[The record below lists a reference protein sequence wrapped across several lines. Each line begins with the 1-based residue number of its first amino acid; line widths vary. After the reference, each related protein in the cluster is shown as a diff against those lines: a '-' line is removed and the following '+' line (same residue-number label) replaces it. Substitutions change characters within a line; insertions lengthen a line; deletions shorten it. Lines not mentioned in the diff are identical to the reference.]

1 MIPGDFDDAA
11 LLEHDIDVDGQDDPL
26 RAHRVALEEAAQHE
40 AKIKAKMSEVEAEL
54 KKMKD
59 SRKGKGSGNPGKEHS
74 KKKRM
79 LEGQLKELQ
88 EGKLPAANAG
98 LRKKKRV
105 LEGPALARAVAQD
118 AEHHAAPARPPVG
131 TTAKAARVAAPRI
144 MSGALP
150 ANAADEDSDDGAEDE
165 DEEIVTENPTYYK
178 IPLGQRL
185 WIDKVKKD
193 RRRATFEPPDPD
205 LEPTFLGAMKIHIFA
220 PHLTDGKP
228 KPPCCY
234 GCGWNSTIVSDGW
247 NHDGRRVVGISKDDW
262 VMGPTLK
269 CKTCE
274 RKCNARRS
282 RAPEE
287 KKEDKE
293 FMKVFM
299 KGYRYKF
306 ESYSVESVRLYEEK
320 YPGFMAKQD
329 FVITTRRTAMTR
341 TLADIV
347 RPLVN
352 SGMNPNNISNLAE
365 TKDLALTRSL
375 LNATGAISDATAP
388 GQHTLATALNRANLG
403 NFVDE
408 FSFREKKVGG
418 AIIAIDHTLKTLK
431 GQKVAQEKVSKNR
444 LTVWSAQLGAPMIA
458 LSTATTSMDDDAFV
472 AAANCYGTLLVD
484 GRAPPKLCFLDNPA
498 RDAGG
503 VLRRFDSLNAGAGIG
518 VKDTVPLAR
527 QGLGPAGLAAILR
540 NEGIEKI
547 GVNFQGDITR
557 LTKQY
562 EAWRSRAR
570 SSSSPT
576 LRTTLKS
583 QKRRWSLADLVMEL
597 LNRTLD
603 KELGGGGRYGRWDE
617 WPLDQ
622 DAQQY
627 AANDAAA
634 TLMVHA
640 ALLDPKL
647 RGWVWVA
654 PRDRAAAQDDGD
666 AEADGDAE
674 LDGDAEGRVLADGAA
689 ELDGG
694 DDGAADDGA
703 DDGEDD
709 GADDDADDVGD
720 LPNDDVEQEAPPDSV
735 LAAATKLVVEYE
747 GSNVAES
754 LELPTFLDKS
764 VRRDIHELARDLGL
778 NSESVGDE
786 CVDRHLVI
794 SRRGRSSATPAATL
808 EPADGAPAEEQ
819 LRQRLR
825 RLRGL
830 RIKYDPRHWMAN
842 WFLLAVS
849 KNSTLYKYFCTAT
862 SDAVYKIKEG
872 ELNRLNAHLRRRG
885 MAEDQIKIRGGTP
898 GRRAPS
904 SWPSGPRPAAS
915 AVVVDQVVEQVS
927 GIAGLEPERR
937 WQALYGLCQNLYS
950 DGLETVLGGVVGAL
964 DDDGEYYVKTP
975 VRPAPRDANGE
986 EEDDEEDDDGGGDD
1000 ESWDRGE
1007 KLRARGLVGAGGR
1020 CTDECVETLRSAA
1033 VRTRF
1038 ETKRARRGQ
1047 RRGAPSAPDYAR
1059 GDSGRSPARPGRP
1072 TTGGPDD
1079 GDDY

>member
-1 MIPGDFDDAA
+1 
-11 LLEHDIDVDGQDDPL
+11 
-26 RAHRVALEEAAQHE
+26 
-40 AKIKAKMSEVEAEL
+40 MSEVEAEL

-59 SRKGKGSGNPGKEHS
+59 SRKGK
-74 KKKRM
+74 
-79 LEGQLKELQ
+79 
-88 EGKLPAANAG
+88 
-98 LRKKKRV
+98 
-105 LEGPALARAVAQD
+105 VAQD

-131 TTAKAARVAAPRI
+131 TTAKAAPRRRDYVGRAA
-144 MSGALP
+144 
-150 ANAADEDSDDGAEDE
+150 ANADEDSDDGAEDE

-178 IPLGQRL
+178 IRSARAPL
-185 WIDKVKKD
+185 D
-193 RRRATFEPPDPD
+193 R
-205 LEPTFLGAMKIHIFA
+205 
-220 PHLTDGKP
+220 
-228 KPPCCY
+228 C
-234 GCGWNSTIVSDGW
+234 TIVSDGW

-352 SGMNPNNISNLAE
+352 SGMNPNNISNLLAE

-408 FSFREKKVGG
+408 VMKFQTCSPGHKLVRRFVVDASEAVCHSQFSFREKKVGG

-444 LTVWSAQLGAPMIA
+444 LTVWSNELGAPMIA
-458 LSTATTSMDDDAFV
+458 LSTATTSMDDDAF
-472 AAANCYGTLLVD
+472 
-484 GRAPPKLCFLDNPA
+484 
-498 RDAGG
+498 
-503 VLRRFDSLNAGAGIG
+503 
-518 VKDTVPLAR
+518 
-527 QGLGPAGLAAILR
+527 
-540 NEGIEKI
+540 
-547 GVNFQGDITR
+547 GDITR

-562 EAWRSRAR
+562 EGVEVKGEIIELSDLAND
-570 SSSSPT
+570 
-576 LRTTLKS
+576 TLKS

-634 TLMVHA
+634 TFMVHA
-640 ALLDPKL
+640 RSWTRP
-647 RGWVWVA
+647 GWVWVA

-694 DDGAADDGA
+694 TTARADDGA
-703 DDGEDD
+703 DDGDD

-747 GSNVAES
+747 GSNAAES
-754 LELPTFLDKS
+754 LEL
-764 VRRDIHELARDLGL
+764 RRSSTRASGATSTSSLATWA
-778 NSESVGDE
+778 STASVGDE

-794 SRRGRSSATPAATL
+794 SRRGRSSATPAAT
-808 EPADGAPAEEQ
+808 P
-819 LRQRLR
+819 
-825 RLRGL
+825 
-830 RIKYDPRHWMAN
+830 N
-842 WFLLAVS
+842 
-849 KNSTLYKYFCTAT
+849 
-862 SDAVYKIKEG
+862 
-872 ELNRLNAHLRRRG
+872 RRR
-885 MAEDQIKIRGGTP
+885 
-898 GRRAPS
+898 
-904 SWPSGPRPAAS
+904 
-915 AVVVDQVVEQVS
+915 
-927 GIAGLEPERR
+927 
-937 WQALYGLCQNLYS
+937 
-950 DGLETVLGGVVGAL
+950 
-964 DDDGEYYVKTP
+964 
-975 VRPAPRDANGE
+975 
-986 EEDDEEDDDGGGDD
+986 
-1000 ESWDRGE
+1000 
-1007 KLRARGLVGAGGR
+1007 AR
-1020 CTDECVETLRSAA
+1020 
-1033 VRTRF
+1033 
-1038 ETKRARRGQ
+1038 
-1047 RRGAPSAPDYAR
+1047 
-1059 GDSGRSPARPGRP
+1059 
-1072 TTGGPDD
+1072 
-1079 GDDY
+1079 